1 MLNVQSIREAFAEA
15 SSFLDQAGC
24 NEPQRSSQLLL
35 EHVLGLS
42 GAAYYMA
49 LADPFPPAAREA
61 WEAAVTR
68 RAAGEPVQYIIG
80 EQEFYGRAFEVTPD
94 VLIPRPETE
103 LLVEAILKYGAEL
116 WPDGL
121 VSAPGGVA
129 RDVASAAG
137 EVARDSAAA
146 GEIALDSAAV
156 AGEMARDS
164 AAAGEIA
171 LDSAAAAGGVV
182 RDIAAAGKVARDS
195 TSAAG
200 ETAADGGVEAGS
212 LAARRESGAA
222 GARAPRPLTAV
233 DIGAGSGAISVT
245 LAAEAPAWRVCAGD
259 ISPGALAVAGR
270 NAQRHGTAV
279 DLRLGDLLEPFA
291 GMETDILVSNP
302 PYIPGADIAGLQR
315 EVRDHEPRTAL
326 DGGDDGLDPYR
337 RMMEQL
343 ALLPAPPRLVGFE
356 LGQGQAGQVAGL
368 LRAAGHWNE
377 IITIDDL
384 TGIPRHVLG
393 IAR

>member
-1 MLNVQSIREAFAEA
+1 MPHVQSIREAFAEA
-15 SSFLDQAGC
+15 SSFLDKSGC

-35 EHVLGLS
+35 EHVLGVS

-49 LADPFPPAAREA
+49 LSDPFPAALKDA
-61 WEAAVTR
+61 WEAVVSR
-68 RAAGEPVQYIIG
+68 RATGEPVQYITG

-121 VSAPGGVA
+121 VHAPDGGV
-129 RDVASAAG
+129 RTG
-137 EVARDSAAA
+137 TH
-146 GEIALDSAAV
+146 
-156 AGEMARDS
+156 
-164 AAAGEIA
+164 
-171 LDSAAAAGGVV
+171 AAGGP
-182 RDIAAAGKVARDS
+182 AAA
-195 TSAAG
+195 
-200 ETAADGGVEAGS
+200 E
-212 LAARRESGAA
+212 AA
-222 GARAPRPLTAV
+222 GAYQPRPLAAV

-245 LAAEAPAWRVCAGD
+245 LAAEAPAWRVSAGD
-259 ISPGALAVAGR
+259 ISPGALAVAAR
-270 NAQRHGTAV
+270 NALRHGAAV

-302 PYIPGADIAGLQR
+302 PYIPGGDIAGLQR

-326 DGGDDGLDPYR
+326 DGGGDGLDPYR
-337 RMMEQL
+337 RMMEL
-343 ALLPAPPRLVGFE
+343 LPLLPAAPRLVGFE
-356 LGQGQAGQVAGL
+356 LGQGQAGEVAAL

-377 IITIDDL
+377 IVTIDDL
-384 TGIPRHVLG
+384 AGIPRHVLG

>member
-1 MLNVQSIREAFAEA
+1 MKHDSYVMPDVQSIREAFAEA
-15 SSFLDQAGC
+15 SSFLAGHGLT
-24 NEPQRSSQLLL
+24 EPQRSSQLLL

-49 LADPFPPAAREA
+49 LADPFPLARKAE
-61 WEAAVTR
+61 WEALVTR
-68 RAAGEPVQYIIG
+68 RAAGEPVQYITG

-121 VSAPGGVA
+121 VAADGCTLDMTAGDRGGTVRGEAAPEAGG
-129 RDVASAAG
+129 DEQG
-137 EVARDSAAA
+137 Q
-146 GEIALDSAAV
+146 
-156 AGEMARDS
+156 
-164 AAAGEIA
+164 
-171 LDSAAAAGGVV
+171 AAGGEVGGV
-182 RDIAAAGKVARDS
+182 RGEAAPEAMAAADE
-195 TSAAG
+195 AA
-200 ETAADGGVEAGS
+200 AHSPAGRI
-212 LAARRESGAA
+212 AARRESGAGAA
-222 GARAPRPLTAV
+222 GAARPLTAV

-259 ISPGALAVAGR
+259 ISPGALAVARR

-291 GMETDILVSNP
+291 GLETDILVSNP
-302 PYIPGADIAGLQR
+302 PYIPGGDIAGLQR

-326 DGGDDGLDPYR
+326 DGGGDGLDPYR

-343 ALLPAPPRLVGFE
+343 PLLPAPPRLVGFE
-356 LGQGQAGQVAGL
+356 LGQGQAEQVAGL
-368 LRAAGHWNE
+368 LRAAGHWDE

-384 TGIPRHVLG
+384 AGIPRHVLG
-393 IAR
+393 IARRGRT

>member
-1 MLNVQSIREAFAEA
+1 MKHDSYVMPDVQSIREAFAEA
-15 SSFLDQAGC
+15 SSFLAGHGLT
-24 NEPQRSSQLLL
+24 EPQRSSQLLL

-49 LADPFPPAAREA
+49 LADPFPLARKTE
-61 WEAAVTR
+61 WEALVTR
-68 RAAGEPVQYIIG
+68 RAAGEPVQYITR

-116 WPDGL
+116 WPDGMAG
-121 VSAPGGVA
+121 VRGEAAPEAGG
-129 RDVASAAG
+129 DEQG
-137 EVARDSAAA
+137 Q
-146 GEIALDSAAV
+146 AAV
-156 AGEMARDS
+156 
-164 AAAGEIA
+164 
-171 LDSAAAAGGVV
+171 GVV
-182 RDIAAAGKVARDS
+182 RGEAAREDMAAADE
-195 TSAAG
+195 AAAHSG
-200 ETAADGGVEAGS
+200 AGRN
-212 LAARRESGAA
+212 AARRESGAGAA
-222 GARAPRPLTAV
+222 GAARPLTAV

-259 ISPGALAVAGR
+259 ISPGALAVARR

-291 GMETDILVSNP
+291 GLETDILVSNP
-302 PYIPGADIAGLQR
+302 PYIPGGDIAGLQR

-326 DGGDDGLDPYR
+326 DGGGDGLDPYR

-343 ALLPAPPRLVGFE
+343 PLLPAPPRLVGFE
-356 LGQGQAGQVAGL
+356 LGQGQAEQVAGL
-368 LRAAGHWNE
+368 LRAAGHWDE

-384 TGIPRHVLG
+384 AGIPRHVLG
-393 IAR
+393 IARRGRT

>member
-1 MLNVQSIREAFAEA
+1 MKHDSYVMPDVQSIREAFAEA
-15 SSFLDQAGC
+15 SSFLAGAGLG
-24 NEPQRSSQLLL
+24 EPQRSSQLLL

-49 LADPFPPAAREA
+49 LADPFPAALKDE
-61 WEAAVTR
+61 WEALITR

-80 EQEFYGRAFEVTPD
+80 EQEFYGRPFEVTPD

-121 VSAPGGVA
+121 V
-129 RDVASAAG
+129 
-137 EVARDSAAA
+137 
-146 GEIALDSAAV
+146 AV
-156 AGEMARDS
+156 
-164 AAAGEIA
+164 
-171 LDSAAAAGGVV
+171 
-182 RDIAAAGKVARDS
+182 
-195 TSAAG
+195 
-200 ETAADGGVEAGS
+200 
-212 LAARRESGAA
+212 RESGAEASEAVQESNAEA
-222 GARAPRPLTAV
+222 GEAVRGSGIGSARAVRPLTAV

-259 ISPGALAVAGR
+259 ISPGALAVAAR
-270 NAQRHGTAV
+270 NAQRLGAAV
-279 DLRLGDLLEPFA
+279 DFRLGDLLEPFA

-302 PYIPGADIAGLQR
+302 PYIPGGDIAGLQP

-326 DGGDDGLDPYR
+326 DGGGDGLDPYR

-343 ALLPAPPRLVGFE
+343 PLLPAPPRLVGFE
-356 LGQGQAGQVAGL
+356 LGQGQAARVAEL
-368 LRAAGHWNE
+368 LRAAGHWSE
-377 IITIDDL
+377 IVTIEDL
-384 TGIPRHVLG
+384 AGIPRHVLG

>member
-1 MLNVQSIREAFAEA
+1 MKHDPYVMSEVQSIREAFAEA
-15 SSFLDQAGC
+15 SSFLAGHGLT
-24 NEPQRSSQLLL
+24 EPQRSSQLLL

-49 LADPFPPAAREA
+49 LADPFPPACKAE
-61 WEAAVTR
+61 WEAMVTR

-121 VSAPGGVA
+121 AGVRGEAAPEA
-129 RDVASAAG
+129 M
-137 EVARDSAAA
+137 AAA
-146 GEIALDSAAV
+146 DE
-156 AGEMARDS
+156 
-164 AAAGEIA
+164 AAAHSG
-171 LDSAAAAGGVV
+171 AG
-182 RDIAAAGKVARDS
+182 RS
-195 TSAAG
+195 P
-200 ETAADGGVEAGS
+200 
-212 LAARRESGAA
+212 ARRESGAGAA
-222 GARAPRPLTAV
+222 GAARPLTAV

-245 LAAEAPAWRVCAGD
+245 LAAEAPVWRVCAGD
-259 ISPGALAVAGR
+259 ISPGALAVARR

-291 GMETDILVSNP
+291 GLETDILVSNP
-302 PYIPGADIAGLQR
+302 PYIPGGDIAGLQR

-326 DGGDDGLDPYR
+326 DGGGDGLDPYR

-343 ALLPAPPRLVGFE
+343 PLLPAPPRLVGFE
-356 LGQGQAGQVAGL
+356 LGQGQAEQVAGL
-368 LRAAGHWNE
+368 LRAAGHWDE

-384 TGIPRHVLG
+384 AGIPRHVLG

>member
-1 MLNVQSIREAFAEA
+1 MKHDSYVMSELQSIREAFAEA
-15 SSFLDQAGC
+15 SSFLAGHGC

-49 LADPFPPAAREA
+49 LADPFPPAVKAQ
-61 WEAAVTR
+61 WETLVTR

-103 LLVEAILKYGAEL
+103 LLVEAILRYGAEL
-116 WPDGL
+116 WPDGT
-121 VSAPGGVA
+121 VAARGGVA
-129 RDVASAAG
+129 Q
-137 EVARDSAAA
+137 E
-146 GEIALDSAAV
+146 
-156 AGEMARDS
+156 
-164 AAAGEIA
+164 
-171 LDSAAAAGGVV
+171 AGGP
-182 RDIAAAGKVARDS
+182 AARRSAGVEAERPARGE
-195 TSAAG
+195 AAQESG
-200 ETAADGGVEAGS
+200 TAADE
-212 LAARRESGAA
+212 AARPGGGAA
-222 GARAPRPLTAV
+222 GTRAVRPLTAV

-302 PYIPGADIAGLQR
+302 PYIPGGDIAGLQR

-326 DGGDDGLDPYR
+326 DGGGDGLDPYR

-343 ALLPAPPRLVGFE
+343 PLLPAPPRLVGFE
-356 LGQGQAGQVAGL
+356 LGQGQAGQVAEL

-377 IITIDDL
+377 IITIEDL
-384 TGIPRHVLG
+384 AGIPRHVLG
-393 IAR
+393 INR

>member
-1 MLNVQSIREAFAEA
+1 MKHDSYVMSELQSIREAFAEA
-15 SSFLDQAGC
+15 SSFLAGHGC

-35 EHVLGLS
+35 EHMLGLS
-42 GAAYYMA
+42 GAGYYMA
-49 LADPFPPAAREA
+49 LADPFPPALRAQ
-61 WEAAVTR
+61 WETLVTR

-103 LLVEAILKYGAEL
+103 LLVEAILRYGAEL
-116 WPDGL
+116 WPDGT
-121 VSAPGGVA
+121 VEVRGEAGQE
-129 RDVASAAG
+129 ASG
-137 EVARDSAAA
+137 P
-146 GEIALDSAAV
+146 
-156 AGEMARDS
+156 
-164 AAAGEIA
+164 
-171 LDSAAAAGGVV
+171 AGG
-182 RDIAAAGKVARDS
+182 RTAGDQ
-195 TSAAG
+195 
-200 ETAADGGVEAGS
+200 
-212 LAARRESGAA
+212 AARP
-222 GARAPRPLTAV
+222 RAVRPLTAV

-270 NAQRHGTAV
+270 NAQRLGTSV

-302 PYIPGADIAGLQR
+302 PYIPGGDIAGLQR

-326 DGGDDGLDPYR
+326 DGGGDGLDPYR

-343 ALLPAPPRLVGFE
+343 PLLPAPPRLVGFE
-356 LGQGQAGQVAGL
+356 LGQGQAGQVAEL

-377 IITIDDL
+377 IITIEDL
-384 TGIPRHVLG
+384 AGIPRHVLG

>member
-1 MLNVQSIREAFAEA
+1 MPDVQSIREAFAEA
-15 SSFLDQAGC
+15 SSFLAGHGLT
-24 NEPQRSSQLLL
+24 EPQRSSQLLL

-49 LADPFPPAAREA
+49 LADPFPLARKAE
-61 WEAAVTR
+61 WEALVTR
-68 RAAGEPVQYIIG
+68 RAAGEPVQYITR

-116 WPDGL
+116 WPDGMAG
-121 VSAPGGVA
+121 VRSEAAREAEGDGQWTTAGGEAGGGRGEAA
-129 RDVASAAG
+129 REDM
-137 EVARDSAAA
+137 AAA
-146 GEIALDSAAV
+146 D
-156 AGEMARDS
+156 
-164 AAAGEIA
+164 
-171 LDSAAAAGGVV
+171 
-182 RDIAAAGKVARDS
+182 
-195 TSAAG
+195 
-200 ETAADGGVEAGS
+200 EA
-212 LAARRESGAA
+212 AARRESGAGAA
-222 GARAPRPLTAV
+222 GAARPLTAV

-259 ISPGALAVAGR
+259 ISPGALAVARR

-291 GMETDILVSNP
+291 GLETDILVSNP
-302 PYIPGADIAGLQR
+302 PYIPGGDIAGLQR

-326 DGGDDGLDPYR
+326 DGGGDGLDPYR

-343 ALLPAPPRLVGFE
+343 PLLPAPPRLVGFE
-356 LGQGQAGQVAGL
+356 LGQGQAEQVAGL
-368 LRAAGHWNE
+368 LRAAGHWDE

-384 TGIPRHVLG
+384 AGIPRHVLG
-393 IAR
+393 IARRGRT

>member
-1 MLNVQSIREAFAEA
+1 MKHGLYVMPHVQSIREAFAEA
-15 SSFLDQAGC
+15 SSFLDKSGC

-35 EHVLGLS
+35 EHVLGVS

-49 LADPFPPAAREA
+49 LADPFPAELREA
-61 WEAAVTR
+61 WETAVSR
-68 RAAGEPVQYIIG
+68 RSAGEPVQYITG
-80 EQEFYGRAFEVTPD
+80 EQEFYGRVFEVTPD

-121 VSAPGGVA
+121 VYAPGGEA
-129 RDVASAAG
+129 RTG
-137 EVARDSAAA
+137 
-146 GEIALDSAAV
+146 
-156 AGEMARDS
+156 MH
-164 AAAGEIA
+164 
-171 LDSAAAAGGVV
+171 AAGGP
-182 RDIAAAGKVARDS
+182 AAAEMAGGIAS
-195 TSAAG
+195 TRQVS
-200 ETAADGGVEAGS
+200 D
-212 LAARRESGAA
+212 AA
-222 GARAPRPLTAV
+222 GACQPRPLAAV

-259 ISPGALAVAGR
+259 ISPGALAVAAR
-270 NAQRHGTAV
+270 NASRHGAAV

-302 PYIPGADIAGLQR
+302 PYIPGGDIAGLQR

-343 ALLPAPPRLVGFE
+343 PLLPAAPRLVGFE
-356 LGQGQAGQVAGL
+356 LGQGQAGEVAAL

-377 IITIDDL
+377 IVTIDDL
-384 TGIPRHVLG
+384 AGIPRHVLG

>member
-1 MLNVQSIREAFAEA
+1 MPHVQSIREAFAEA
-15 SSFLDQAGC
+15 SSFLDKSGC

-35 EHVLGLS
+35 EHVLGVS

-49 LADPFPPAAREA
+49 LADPFPAALKDA
-61 WEAAVTR
+61 WEAAVRR

-121 VSAPGGVA
+121 VPSAGDA
-129 RDVASAAG
+129 H
-137 EVARDSAAA
+137 
-146 GEIALDSAAV
+146 
-156 AGEMARDS
+156 
-164 AAAGEIA
+164 
-171 LDSAAAAGGVV
+171 
-182 RDIAAAGKVARDS
+182 
-195 TSAAG
+195 
-200 ETAADGGVEAGS
+200 
-212 LAARRESGAA
+212 
-222 GARAPRPLTAV
+222 GARPLAAV

-259 ISPGALAVAGR
+259 ISPGALAVAAR
-270 NAQRHGTAV
+270 NALRHGAAV

-302 PYIPGADIAGLQR
+302 PYIPGGDIAGLQR

-343 ALLPAPPRLVGFE
+343 PLLPAAPRLVGFE
-356 LGQGQAGQVAGL
+356 LGQGQAGDVAAL
-368 LRAAGHWNE
+368 LRAAGHWTE
-377 IITIDDL
+377 IVTIDDL
-384 TGIPRHVLG
+384 AGIPRHVLG

>member
-1 MLNVQSIREAFAEA
+1 MPCVQSIREAFAEA
-15 SSFLDQAGC
+15 SSFLDKNGC

-49 LADPFPPAAREA
+49 LADPFPLAVKPA
-61 WEAAVTR
+61 WEAGITR

-116 WPDGL
+116 WPDG
-121 VSAPGGVA
+121 VVAAPGGA
-129 RDVASAAG
+129 AQEDECAAEEAAQEAGRAAG
-137 EVARDSAAA
+137 EAAREGRRAADTAARGSAPAAA
-146 GEIALDSAAV
+146 SGQ
-156 AGEMARDS
+156 
-164 AAAGEIA
+164 
-171 LDSAAAAGGVV
+171 AAAGG
-182 RDIAAAGKVARDS
+182 AG
-195 TSAAG
+195 AG
-200 ETAADGGVEAGS
+200 GT
-212 LAARRESGAA
+212 AARRESGAA
-222 GARAPRPLTAV
+222 GAHAPRPLTAV

-291 GMETDILVSNP
+291 GLETDILVSNP
-302 PYIPGADIAGLQR
+302 PYIPAADIAGLQR

-326 DGGDDGLDPYR
+326 DGGGDGLDPYR

-343 ALLPAPPRLVGFE
+343 PLLPAPPRLVGFE
-356 LGQGQAGQVAGL
+356 LGRGQAGQVAEL

-377 IITIDDL
+377 IVTIDDL
-384 TGIPRHVLG
+384 AGIPRHVLG